1 MRKIYGLIA
10 LFMILFMAPLRAQ
23 GAEEVLRGNAKHNT
37 VIAVLIIIFAGLMIY
52 LIRLDRKIN
61 KLDK

>member
-1 MRKIYGLIA
+1 MCMML
-10 LFMILFMAPLRAQ
+10 LMAPLQAQ

-37 VIAVLIIIFAGLMIY
+37 VIAVLVIIFLGLMIY

>member
-1 MRKIYGLIA
+1 MRKIYGLITMCMM
-10 LFMILFMAPLRAQ
+10 LLMAPLQAQ

-37 VIAVLIIIFAGLMIY
+37 VIAVLVIIFLGLMIY